1 MPYVFIWDSMKNE
14 MSNNLF
20 LKTIGSSLIGKGFTL
35 SNFLMITDK
44 TECILLDLP
53 FGSAIIGEIYLV
65 NNKSILVLDQ
75 FYDISNKYSKK
86 IVSCFYNSCGC
97 NKDAYEKTNCFI
109 YCINN
114 PKLIEN
120 HVKNIDK
127 KYFIVNTGNWQNFL
141 ISESETI

>member
-1 MPYVFIWDSMKNE
+1 MPYVFIWDSMRNE

-44 TECILLDLP
+44 TECILLDLS
-53 FGSAIIGEIYLV
+53 FGNAIIGDLYLL
-65 NNKSILVLDQ
+65 NNKSILLLDQ
-75 FYDISNKYSKK
+75 FYDISTKYSKK
-86 IVSCFYNSCGC
+86 NITCFYNNCGC
-97 NKDAYEKTNCFI
+97 NKDTYEKINCFI

-120 HVKNIDK
+120 YVKNK
-127 KYFIVNTGNWQNFL
+127 NYFIINTGNWDNFS
-141 ISESETI
+141 IPESKTN